1 MKKSAGIL
9 VYKVENK
16 VLKVLLCHPGGPYWK
31 NKKIHSWSIPKGE
44 VRLKEKVIDAAIR
57 EFKEETN
64 LKIKSNLKYLA
75 SKKVNNK
82 KLVIVFC
89 TEFNYNL
96 DNCFSN
102 KFSME
107 FPKGSG
113 LFEEFFEMDDYQW
126 FEMKEAYKLIFNNQI
141 YFLNKLN
148 ESVEINN

>member
-9 VYKVENK
+9 VYKIENK

-44 VRLKEKVIDAAIR
+44 KNSKEKIIDASIR

-64 LKIKSNLKYLA
+64 LEIKSNLKYLA
-75 SKKVNNK
+75 SKKVNNN
-82 KLVIVFC
+82 KLLIVFY

-102 KFSME
+102 KFRME
-107 FPKGSG
+107 FPKNSG
-113 LFEEFFEMDDYQW
+113 LFKEFYEMDDYKW
-126 FEMKEAYKLIFNNQI
+126 FNIDEAYKMIFNNQI
-141 YFLNKLN
+141 YFLDKL
-148 ESVEINN
+148 VENIKISN